1 MTTPGN
7 KRVPLRVR
15 LPFADEAEFVAR
27 YGAHVSEQR
36 IFIATRN
43 PKPLGTP
50 LAFELVLVDGV
61 RIMRGEGTV
70 ERVTEGT
77 AGQPGNLPGMDVRL
91 TRIDAKTKLLLDSIV
106 NRPQPVTETVAPPM
120 AAAQSVV
127 AAPVVADSP
136 PPAEPVD
143 SSPVKLQV
151 TLSEQSIKKTM
162 VPCLGI
168 DFGSRTCR
176 MAAVIDGKVQVIPL
190 GEQPALVTA
199 LWRDEQSRSW
209 RFSGGPSD
217 ACYRGFKRLL
227 GRRARSKSAQQ
238 AFAKLPFAV
247 KPDVSGD
254 LGLAIGDE
262 VFSFVEVATQVLLRL
277 RSLAEQALGG
287 VPTKVVLA
295 TPAYFNDHQRQ
306 ALLLA
311 AQGAGLEVVRLVN
324 EPTAVALAFG
334 SGRGL
339 ARKRMLV
346 FDLGGGTFD
355 VSVIEM
361 TGDDVEVIS
370 AGGDSF
376 LGGDDFDALLVDA
389 LLPLLSPAQRQQVQ
403 QTPTAMLRLLNAV
416 EETKVLLSSQ
426 PRTTLYIENVLEGTV
441 LPASEL
447 RVDVERSFVEAVTEP
462 LVLRT
467 LEVTK
472 AVLDAAKLKP
482 AQLDEVLVVGGQS
495 KQPLVLERLQKFLG
509 RQVRV
514 DESAG
519 NGVALGAALLGH
531 AAELAHKG
539 KRSSLV
545 SEVLTASIGIS
556 MRGGAM
562 RRVFDVGTRLP
573 VRKSVGM
580 AVAQPG
586 PMTVGVFQGERSE
599 AKHND
604 YLGSLDFTVATG
616 GEVTLSFELS
626 VDGQLSIQAQ
636 GATGKNL
643 TATFVGRDSTE
654 AVEEA
659 LFREAP
665 QFESASVEKRVG
677 VFEGL
682 KRLFRK

>member
-1 MTTPGN
+1 MSTPGN

-27 YGAHVSEQR
+27 YGSHVSEQR

-70 ERVTEGT
+70 ERVTDGVS
-77 AGQPGNLPGMDVRL
+77 GQPGNLPGMDVRL

-106 NRPQPVTETVAPPM
+106 NRPAPVAEAAAAPSALEAPVPADAPP
-120 AAAQSVV
+120 
-127 AAPVVADSP
+127 PV
-136 PPAEPVD
+136 EPVEP
-143 SSPVKLQV
+143 SPVKLQV
-151 TLSEQSIKKTM
+151 TLSERPTKKAA
-162 VPCLGI
+162 VPCVGI
-168 DFGSRTCR
+168 DFGSRMCR
-176 MAAVIDGKVQVIPL
+176 MAAVIDGKAQVISL
-190 GEQPALVTA
+190 GEQPTVLTA
-199 LWRDEQSRSW
+199 LWRDERSRSW
-209 RFSGGPSD
+209 RFSGEPSD
-217 ACYRGFKRLL
+217 TCYRGFKRLL
-227 GRRARSKSAQQ
+227 GRRARSKSAQL
-238 AFAKLPFAV
+238 AFAKLPFSV
-247 KPDVSGD
+247 KPDLSGD
-254 LGLAIGDE
+254 FGLAIGDE
-262 VFSFVEVATQVLLRL
+262 VFSFVELASQVLLRL
-277 RSLAEQALGG
+277 RALAEQPMGG
-287 VPTKVVLA
+287 VPTKAVLA

-346 FDLGGGTFD
+346 YDLGGGTFD
-355 VSVIEM
+355 VSVVEM

-376 LGGDDFDALLVDA
+376 LGGDDFDAVLVDS
-389 LLPLLSPAQRQQVQ
+389 LLPLLSLTQRQQVL
-403 QTPTAMLRLLNAV
+403 QTPIAMLKLNTAV
-416 EETKVLLSSQ
+416 EEAKVRLSSQ
-426 PRTTLYIENVLEGTV
+426 VRTTLRIDNLLEGTAM
-441 LPASEL
+441 PASEL
-447 RVDVERSFVEAVTEP
+447 RVDLERSFVEAVTEP
-462 LVLRT
+462 LVQRT

-472 AVLDAAKLKP
+472 AVLGAAKLKP
-482 AQLDEVLVVGGQS
+482 EQLDEVLVVGGQS

-509 RQVRV
+509 RPVRV
-514 DESAG
+514 DETAG

-539 KRSSLV
+539 KRSSSV

-556 MRGGAM
+556 MRGGTM

-586 PMTVGVFQGERSE
+586 PMTVGVFQGEHSE

-604 YLGSLDFTVATG
+604 YLGSLDFTVVIG

-643 TATFVGRDSTE
+643 TAAFVGRDSTE

-665 QFESASVEKRVG
+665 QLEPNAVEKRSG
-677 VFEGL
+677 VFAGL